1 MYRASDVRG
10 LEGLAD
16 GIYAV
21 EPELRWFAEFSW
33 IRTYRVCRDR
43 DLNFQ

>member
-1 MYRASDVRG
+1 MGFRG
-10 LEGLAD
+10 SAD
-16 GIYAV
+16 GVYAV
-21 EPELRWFAEFSW
+21 EPELRWFAGCSW